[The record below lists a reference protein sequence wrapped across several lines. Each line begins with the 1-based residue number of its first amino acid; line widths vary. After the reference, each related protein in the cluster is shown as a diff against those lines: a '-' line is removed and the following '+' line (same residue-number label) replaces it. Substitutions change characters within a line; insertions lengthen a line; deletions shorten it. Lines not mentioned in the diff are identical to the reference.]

1 MSHDRDFLDGLT
13 DRIYEI
19 KNEQISVHHFGI
31 KEFLNYRKKESI
43 VDFEHNSNPIQK
55 SKDKVISQNKKDY
68 LEKKKDEKKPII
80 NQKNDS
86 NKERMLK
93 NKISRL
99 EVKIA
104 ELETKIK
111 ELDQQISGLDYSDK
125 VLTEK
130 VLGAYNLAKSELDKT
145 YQDWENTSDEID
157 AIS

>member
-1 MSHDRDFLDGLT
+1 MLTKKTKKLRNFLDGLT

-68 LEKKKDEKKPII
+68 LEKKKDEK
-80 NQKNDS
+80 
-86 NKERMLK
+86 KERMLK